1 MANLDAILM
10 FKKWRLILSQTDNAA
25 AAGFVFV
32 IGVVFRHRNACGKQL
47 TFGTSSHRVWPR
59 NHIDFA
65 VGQRGGRQEGLP
77 VTSRFELKIL

>member
-1 MANLDAILM
+1 LANLDAILM
-10 FKKWRLILSQTDNAA
+10 FKKKWRLILSQTDNAA

-47 TFGTSSHRVWPR
+47 TFISSHRVWVG
-59 NHIDFA
+59 NKIDFA